1 MASFDNESDN
11 LSKFFKEDF
20 EFFLEF
26 SGIDLNLKESYVAI
40 EVGDKQFVRLGL
52 PFGRRWSLIA
62 AGAGTRSGA
71 FRAHGNNNNKLWE
84 GG

>member
-1 MASFDNESDN
+1 MASFDNETGN

-20 EFFLEF
+20 EFFFKF

-52 PFGRRWSLIA
+52 PFGRR
-62 AGAGTRSGA
+62 
-71 FRAHGNNNNKLWE
+71 
-84 GG
+84 